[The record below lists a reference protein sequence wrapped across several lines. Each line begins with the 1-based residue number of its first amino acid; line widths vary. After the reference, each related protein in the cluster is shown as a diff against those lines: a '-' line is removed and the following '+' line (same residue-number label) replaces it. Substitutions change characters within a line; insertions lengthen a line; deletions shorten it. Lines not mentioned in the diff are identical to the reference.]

1 MNNKGADLHILISA
15 FVICSHL
22 NLQNKKINVLAS
34 RCSSAGRIEQIPKT
48 GFLTQEPF
56 LCCSLLLTRAKIE
69 EVVYG
74 PEMALNTCRNM
85 MKLWKG
91 LQEIGSDE

>member
-1 MNNKGADLHILISA
+1 MILNKIL
-15 FVICSHL
+15 
-22 NLQNKKINVLAS
+22 KIDVLAS
-34 RCSSAGRIEQIPKT
+34 CCSSACWIAPNLLVKPEDRFSHT
-48 GFLTQEPF
+48 MPF

-69 EVVYG
+69 EVVFG